1 MNDENLQKV
10 VEEYIKSSSEDV
22 SNSSWKNIFT
32 GNFPTFPSS
41 FTKTP
46 VDRLFDLNAFGK
58 RVVFISPE
66 DKTTESLLGAI
77 GVSVHELIPNVK
89 FFFLSEYEEKSKDKI

>member
-10 VEEYIKSSSEDV
+10 VDEYIKSSNEASLA
-22 SNSSWKNIFT
+22 SNWKNIFT
-32 GNFPTFPSS
+32 WKTTTFPSC

-89 FFFLSEYEEKSKDKI
+89 FFFLTEYEEKSKDKI

>member
-1 MNDENLQKV
+1 MNDENLQNV
-10 VEEYIKSSSEDV
+10 VDEYIKSSNEASLA
-22 SNSSWKNIFT
+22 SNWKNVFT
-32 GNFPTFPSS
+32 GNYTTFSS
-41 FTKTP
+41 VITKTP
-46 VDRLFDLNAFGK
+46 VEKLFDLNAFGK

-89 FFFLSEYEEKSKDKI
+89 FFFLTEYEEKSKDKI

>member
-1 MNDENLQKV
+1 MNNEDLQKV
-10 VEEYIKSSSEDV
+10 VEDYIKASNVV

-32 GNFPTFPSS
+32 GKFPTFPSS

-46 VDRLFDLNAFGK
+46 VDRLFDLNAFDK

-89 FFFLSEYEEKSKDKI
+89 FFFLTEYEEKSKDKI

>member
-10 VEEYIKSSSEDV
+10 VEDYIKASNVV

-32 GNFPTFPSS
+32 GKFPTFPSS
-41 FTKTP
+41 FAKTP

-77 GVSVHELIPNVK
+77 DVSVHELIPNVK
-89 FFFLSEYEEKSKDKI
+89 FFFLTEYEEKSKDKI

>member
-1 MNDENLQKV
+1 MNNENLQKV
-10 VEEYIKSSSEDV
+10 VEEYIKSSSEVV
-22 SNSSWKNIFT
+22 SNSSWKNIVT
-32 GNFPTFPSS
+32 GKFPTFPSS

-77 GVSVHELIPNVK
+77 GVTVHELIPNVK
-89 FFFLSEYEEKSKDKI
+89 FFFLTEYEEKSKDKI

>member
-1 MNDENLQKV
+1 MNNENLQNV
-10 VEEYIKSSSEDV
+10 VEEYIKSSSEVV

-32 GNFPTFPSS
+32 GKFPTFPSS
-41 FTKTP
+41 FAKTP

-89 FFFLSEYEEKSKDKI
+89 FFFLTEYEEKSKDKI